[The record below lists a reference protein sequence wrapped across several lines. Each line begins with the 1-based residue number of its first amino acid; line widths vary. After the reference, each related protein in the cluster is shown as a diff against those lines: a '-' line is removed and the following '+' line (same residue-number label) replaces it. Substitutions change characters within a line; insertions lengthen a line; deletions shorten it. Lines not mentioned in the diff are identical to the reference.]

1 VVRRWISSSRSP
13 SRKFSDPTVHFPLFR
28 VLSTDIC
35 SFFSVCAIAQVVYGS
50 IIVHRVRKG
59 VYNNDRNVEDGGHGL
74 VTYESAENGIKMNSA
89 PVPQYR

>member
-1 VVRRWISSSRSP
+1 LS
-13 SRKFSDPTVHFPLFR
+13 R